1 MKILNNIK
9 KLSEDKKYLI
19 ILILLS
25 ILQFIIIT
33 RFKYVFG
40 SETDWINQHIVLPDY
55 FRNLFYQTK
64 NLFPNFAFHLGAGQ
78 NIFYLA
84 YYGLYSPIILFSYL
98 FPFIKMGSYLTIAS
112 FIIIIISIILFYHFL
127 KQNNFSSKIS
137 FFTTL
142 LFLFSSCFIYHSHRH
157 IMFIN
162 YMPFLILSLMGIKKY
177 FDNKKSY
184 LLIINITLMIL
195 TSYYYSVSGIICC
208 FIYGLYCYFSKN
220 NKFNIKDFTL
230 SLLSFLFRIIIG
242 ILLASILLFPLIY
255 VILNGRNSSLI
266 TLSLTSFIPHITL
279 DYIMYGTYG
288 LGLVS
293 IFWISLVYHLLFSK
307 KEYKIITIILTIIVS
322 FPFINYFLNGGL
334 YFNGKGFI
342 PYLPLALFL
351 IASMINLLYK
361 NKINFKLLI
370 IVSIVSSLILIGLDN
385 NFRYYYFYIE
395 LFITLFLLWMYDKKR
410 KDYILIP
417 IIIASYLIF
426 LLNNLSDSLVSIKN
440 YNMQNSYFNYDVS
453 NYLNIDTNSI
463 YRYQD
468 NISKLNTLNYSYGKL
483 DYRTTIYS
491 STSNANYLNNYFT
504 TFKNNDIYRNYLMLG
519 QNNNLFFQKFM
530 GIRYLLT
537 NDLAPFGYNKIKE
550 YDDAVL
556 YENKNVYP
564 IGFSS
569 SHVLNIYEYD
579 ELSYLEQLEAYN
591 TNIITSSNTNNA
603 NLDFVGSKANLNAKI
618 NSSSNITYEKTKNG
632 YYIESTGKGK
642 LVLDLENTITDNSL
656 IIRFKLNNIPKRSDG
671 DATITINN
679 VSNLLSYNWRYYN
692 NNEEFNYVISSN
704 NEIDK
709 LELEFSNGIYDI
721 VDIEIYQIPNSFF
734 EKDNDIDPLKINYE
748 ETKDNIIKGNINV
761 SEDGYFL
768 FTIPYDNGFTL
779 YVDGNKTNIEMVND
793 MFIGFPI
800 TKGNHSIELKFESP
814 YSNLGKVVSIISL
827 VTYIGVIIY
836 ERKYSN

>member
-98 FPFIKMGSYLTIAS
+98 FPFIKMGTYLTIAS

-177 FDNKKSY
+177 FDTKKSY

-230 SLLSFLFRIIIG
+230 TLLSFLFRIIIG

-293 IFWISLVYHLLFSK
+293 IFWISLIYHLLFSK
-307 KEYKIITIILTIIVS
+307 KEYKIVTIILTIIVS

-395 LFITLFLLWMYDKKR
+395 LFITLFLLWVYDKKR

-417 IIIASYLIF
+417 IIVASYLIF
-426 LLNNLSDSLVSIKN
+426 LLNNLSDSLVSIKD
-440 YNMQNSYFNYDVS
+440 YNKQNSYFNYDVS

-491 STSNANYLNNYFT
+491 STSNSNYLNNYFT
-504 TFKNNDIYRNYLMLG
+504 TFKNNGIYRNYLMLG

-537 NDLAPFGYNKIKE
+537 NDLTPFGYNKIKE

-556 YENKNVYP
+556 YENKKVYP

-603 NLDFVGSKANLNAKI
+603 NLDFVGSIANLNAKI

-671 DATITINN
+671 DAIITINN